1 LGLQHSFHHKEGQAR
16 EEMISRRTSLDEGA
30 LRLRPHSLD
39 GVGVSAGD
47 GVFEVLG
54 MVNGEMCVNMFSF
67 N

>member
-1 LGLQHSFHHKEGQAR
+1 
-16 EEMISRRTSLDEGA
+16 MISRRTSLDEGA